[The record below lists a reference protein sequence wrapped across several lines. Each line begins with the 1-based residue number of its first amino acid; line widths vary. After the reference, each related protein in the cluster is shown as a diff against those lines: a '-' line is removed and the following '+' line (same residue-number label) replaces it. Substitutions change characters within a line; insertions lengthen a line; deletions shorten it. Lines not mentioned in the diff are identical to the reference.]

1 MMNKHLLKA
10 GYGVAETGLTASEV
24 LIRLYLLIFYTDI
37 VGLEPKLA
45 GYAAAI
51 AIVWDA
57 VIDPLMGNISDR
69 TRSRFG
75 KRRPYIA
82 IGSILLAGSLV
93 FLFSPPHLET
103 QSGKFWFLLISYMLV
118 NTATTVIAIPHAAL
132 GSELTPDRDEVTEI
146 YAWRLISGN
155 LGAILGTIV
164 PGIILTQS
172 SGATVAAGNAP
183 ERSEAHA
190 MAAAIVAIVIIV
202 TAITTFIVT
211 RGADQ
216 PSNESGNA
224 DRQTGGQGGKEGKVA
239 RSAAAAHLDG
249 LRSLLRNKPFL
260 TLFSAY
266 LIATIGVNINSSFA
280 FFYYKYR
287 LNLTEADTQKIIAFF
302 MVVFTLG
309 LAGWI
314 AVSNRFGKKIP
325 LFAGTLG
332 LGVMTATG
340 YPLFSPGSMTGPA
353 IAGILGGIFVG
364 SILLLDAWLVDV
376 VDYDEVKTRQNRPGL
391 YFGIWKMGSK
401 AARALAVAISGILLS
416 AIGFQPNVTQTPEV
430 SWNLALV
437 FGPGVAFFF
446 ITGAILSLNVRLD
459 EARVKKVRRILSRRT
474 TRINPPSR

>member
-1 MMNKHLLKA
+1 MNKHLQKA
-10 GYGVAETGLTASEV
+10 GYGIAETGLTASEV

-57 VIDPLMGNISDR
+57 ITDPLMGTISDR

-82 IGSILLAGSLV
+82 IGAVLLAGSLV
-93 FLFSPPHLET
+93 YLFYPPDLET
-103 QSGKFWFLLISYMLV
+103 QTGKFWFLLLSYMLV

-132 GSELTPDRDEVTEI
+132 GSELTPDRNEVTEI

-155 LGAILGTIV
+155 IGAILGTVV
-164 PGIILTQS
+164 PGIILS
-172 SGATVAAGNAP
+172 SGSG
-183 ERSEAHA
+183 AHA
-190 MAAAIVAIVIIV
+190 MAAGVVAAVILV
-202 TAITTFIVT
+202 TAMITFFAT
-211 RGADQ
+211 RGVDKPGVVQSAGSGGNDAKNAEV
-216 PSNESGNA
+216 PSN
-224 DRQTGGQGGKEGKVA
+224 
-239 RSAAAAHLDG
+239 AASKPDSNPDSYMAG
-249 LRSLLRNKPFL
+249 LRSLLANKPFVI
-260 TLFSAY
+260 LFTAY
-266 LIATIGVNINSSFA
+266 LVATIGVNINSSFA

-287 LNLTEADTQKIIAFF
+287 LELTEADTQKIIAFF

-309 LAGWI
+309 LVGWI
-314 AVSNRFGKKIP
+314 ALSNRFGKKIP
-325 LFAGTLG
+325 LFAGTFG
-332 LGVMTATG
+332 LGIMTAIG
-340 YPLFSPGSMTGPA
+340 YPVFEPGSMTGPA

-401 AARALAVAISGILLS
+401 AARALAVAISGVILS
-416 AIGFQPNVTQTPEV
+416 AIGFQPNAVQTPEV
-430 SWNLALV
+430 SWKLALV

-446 ITGAILSLNVRLD
+446 IAGALLSLGVKLD
-459 EARVKKVRRILSRRT
+459 ESRVSKVRRILSRR
-474 TRINPPSR
+474 NSRRQGR

>member
-1 MMNKHLLKA
+1 MANKHLLKA
-10 GYGVAETGLTASEV
+10 GYGIAETGMTASEV

-37 VGLEPKLA
+37 AGLEPRLA

-57 VIDPLMGNISDR
+57 ITDPLMGTISDR
-69 TRSRFG
+69 TRGRFG

-82 IGSILLAGSLV
+82 IGSVLLAGSLV
-93 FLFSPPHLET
+93 YLFSPPHLET
-103 QSGKFWFLLISYMLV
+103 QSGKFWFLLLSYMLV

-132 GSELTPDRDEVTEI
+132 GSELTPDREEVTEI

-172 SGATVAAGNAP
+172 SGATAAGAAAP
-183 ERSEAHA
+183 ERGDAHA
-190 MAAAIVAIVIIV
+190 MAAAMVAMVIVV
-202 TAITTFIVT
+202 TAMITFIAT
-211 RGADQ
+211 RGADR
-216 PSNESGNA
+216 PSNHSGGDTAHGLNKS
-224 DRQTGGQGGKEGKVA
+224 TGGQPSHFE
-239 RSAAAAHLDG
+239 G

-260 TLFSAY
+260 TLFAAY

-280 FFYYKYR
+280 FYYYKYR
-287 LNLTEADTQKIIAFF
+287 LDLSEADTQKIIAFF

-309 LAGWI
+309 LVGWI
-314 AVSNRFGKKIP
+314 ALSNRFGKKIP
-325 LFAGTLG
+325 LFAGTFG
-332 LGVMTATG
+332 LGIMTAIG
-340 YPLFSPGSMTGPA
+340 YPLFTPGSMTGPA

-376 VDYDEVKTRQNRPGL
+376 VDYDEVKTRRNRPGL

-416 AIGFQPNVTQTPEV
+416 AIGFQPNATQTPEV

-446 ITGAILSLNVRLD
+446 ITGALLSLNVRLD

-474 TRINPPSR
+474 ARINPPSR